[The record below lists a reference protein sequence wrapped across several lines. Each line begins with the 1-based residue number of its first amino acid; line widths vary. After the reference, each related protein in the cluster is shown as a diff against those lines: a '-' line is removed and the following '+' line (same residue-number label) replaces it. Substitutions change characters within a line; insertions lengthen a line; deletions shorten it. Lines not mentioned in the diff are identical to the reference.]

1 MKLIYSKSDI
11 IYIDQGKNLL
21 IFVNTER
28 YNAQGGSK
36 LMEDYLKKHEKY
48 VNEALEKD
56 ADVDWNWL
64 RDYHRTQIEYL
75 QHERLIHLMVTLT
88 FALLFVIT
96 IMFAVCFEKIIILP
110 VSFLLLVLLVPY
122 IAHYFKLENGVQ
134 RWYGLYN
141 KLDENSRRK
150 A

>member
-1 MKLIYSKSDI
+1 
-11 IYIDQGKNLL
+11 
-21 IFVNTER
+21 
-28 YNAQGGSK
+28 
-36 LMEDYLKKHEKY
+36 MEDYLKKHEKY

-56 ADVDWNWL
+56 GDIDWDWL
-64 RDYHRTQIEYL
+64 RDYHKTQIEYL

-88 FALLFVIT
+88 FALLFVTT

-110 VSFLLLVLLVPY
+110 VSLLLLVLLVPY

-141 KLDENSRRK
+141 KLDEISRRK